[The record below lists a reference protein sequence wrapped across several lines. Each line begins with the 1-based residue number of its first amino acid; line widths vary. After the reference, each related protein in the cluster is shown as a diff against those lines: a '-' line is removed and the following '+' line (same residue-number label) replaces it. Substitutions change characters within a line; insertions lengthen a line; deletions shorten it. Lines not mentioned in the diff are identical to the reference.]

1 MSAPGITTDAHGN
14 RYAAVPVE
22 ELDDWAW
29 MLSRLEDW
37 LGHAGHDTIEDWADF
52 AGPGGIR
59 LDHVVYVLSHWAPR
73 MRALAQLSTPTP
85 RRRR

>member
-1 MSAPGITTDAHGN
+1 MTTMGITTDTHGN

-29 MLSRLEDW
+29 LLDRLEDW

-52 AGPGGIR
+52 AGPCGVR
-59 LDHVVYVLSHWAPR
+59 LDQVVYVLSHWAPR
-73 MRALAQLSTPTP
+73 MRVLAGATTTTP
-85 RRRR
+85 RWRR